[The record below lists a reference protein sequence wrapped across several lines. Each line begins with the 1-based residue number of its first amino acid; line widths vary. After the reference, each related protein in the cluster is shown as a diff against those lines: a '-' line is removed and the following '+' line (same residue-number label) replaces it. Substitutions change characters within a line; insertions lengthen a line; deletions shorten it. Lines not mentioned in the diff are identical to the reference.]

1 MQRIGTQLVYSATDV
16 VGALECRHLAHLER
30 AVVEWHL
37 KRPMGTDPVLHRIAQ
52 RGLEHE
58 QRFLT
63 ELTGDD
69 LTIDEIPRD
78 ATLPR
83 AEQLMRG
90 REATI
95 AAMREGRLT

>member
-30 AVVEWHL
+30 AAVEGHL
-37 KRPMGTDPVLHRIAQ
+37 RRPMRTDPVLDRIAQ

-63 ELTGDD
+63 ELNS
-69 LTIDEIPRD
+69 
-78 ATLPR
+78 A
-83 AEQLMRG
+83 
-90 REATI
+90 
-95 AAMREGRLT
+95 